1 MIYKQ
6 FSAQELYCMAE
17 LLRKNSMYG
26 IPNGFEMFSEDE
38 LPQIKAS
45 VLDELLNKQVTTMNL
60 DGRTVL
66 AADYRGLVDAI
77 CDCDACLTV
86 NYQSGEDRSEDTV
99 LWRTG
104 TSYLRADVIDD
115 RFVFVTE
122 DADSIK
128 SYLSAIN
135 IKSNGASEKKRVTI
149 PHIALAKAKRAAA
162 DKKDEDAKRILL
174 QNGAGDLTDVILA
187 GLKENA
193 DYLGLLLMTN
203 KPEERPMQQAAYL
216 CANGILLTLSE
227 TIVNYRNSTAFS
239 VCSEADAAG
248 QIHEFQSQF
257 VVPSKESTL

>member
-17 LLRKNSMYG
+17 LLHKNAMYG
-26 IPNGFEMFSEDE
+26 IPNGFEMLSDDE
-38 LPQIKAS
+38 LPQARAA
-45 VLDELLNKQVTTMNL
+45 VFDELLNKQIIRMDV

-66 AADYRGLVDAI
+66 SEAYHELIDAV
-77 CDCDACLTV
+77 CDCEACLTV
-86 NYQSGEDRSEDTV
+86 NYQSGQDRAEDTV
-99 LWRTG
+99 FWRTG
-104 TSYLRADVIDD
+104 TSFLRADVIED

-122 DADSIK
+122 DADGIK
-128 SYLSAIN
+128 SYLSAIMIN
-135 IKSNGASEKKRVTI
+135 SNGSAERKRVTI

-174 QNGAGDLTDVILA
+174 QNGAADLTDVILA

-216 CANGILLTLSE
+216 CANGILLALSE
-227 TIVNYRNSTAFS
+227 TVINYRNSTAFS
-239 VCSEADAAG
+239 ACAEADAAR
-248 QIHEFQSQF
+248 QIHEFQSRF
-257 VVPSKESTL
+257 VVPSKE